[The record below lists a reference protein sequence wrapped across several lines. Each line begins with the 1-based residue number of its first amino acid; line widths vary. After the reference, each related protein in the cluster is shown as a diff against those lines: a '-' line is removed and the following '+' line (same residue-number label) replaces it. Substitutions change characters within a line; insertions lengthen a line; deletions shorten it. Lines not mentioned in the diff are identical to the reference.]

1 MLVPLSPRMI
11 SCALL
16 AIGVLSACKSDAPTQ
31 STDTTK
37 IPNPTGQLNVGDLTS
52 VNVNVNDACTNGIF
66 HAARVVAVGTK
77 SIILNDTLNPKT
89 GFTAADFQRF
99 SAKFDTLI
107 YPMDVANFGEPTDID
122 GNGRVAII
130 FTRAVNE
137 LTPARST
144 SYVRGL
150 AFSRDLFPRT
160 GTARATGCAASNQG
174 EYFYALTPDPT
185 GTVNQ
190 NVRTAGFVDSVVPS
204 VLAHELQHL
213 INASRRLYVTN
224 ATAFEEKWL
233 DEGLAH
239 SAEELL
245 FYRESGLSPRMN
257 LDVTAIRSTSTIR
270 TAFNLD
276 MIGNTS
282 RYKSYLMAPP
292 SSSPYR
298 FDDSLST
305 RGAIWS
311 FLRYSVDRL
320 NATDNFTAGN
330 GTSVSGA
337 GDITLTSGGTP
348 AEYIATVVNMTVQTS
363 GSILYTLKTT
373 SATGDQV
380 PLGST
385 VPAYLRVSSSDE
397 DAGPRRDYAV
407 ESRVRQQERVVLTP
421 MMAGARE
428 WYAAQGG
435 SHGLSP
441 LRSTSSLSSL
451 ADPDAA
457 FFFKLVNNTSNGLT
471 NLQSA
476 VGDVSSF
483 VKDWSVSHAIDD
495 VAALTTQYQQRS
507 WNFHSIFPAL
517 GSGGNPYPLVVN
529 PLTNNATTSGTVI
542 SGGAAYFQLSLPV
555 NASVTVSLGASNGAV
570 NSALQLIAVR
580 TK

>member
-1 MLVPLSPRMI
+1 MLAPLSLRMV

-16 AIGVLSACKSDAPTQ
+16 AIAALSACKSDAPTQ
-31 STDTTK
+31 TDTTK

-52 VNVNVNDACTNGIF
+52 VNVNVNDACTNAVF
-66 HAARVVAVGTK
+66 HPARVVAVGTK
-77 SIILNDTLNPKT
+77 SIILNDTLNPKN
-89 GFTAADFQRF
+89 GFSSADFQRF

-122 GNGRVAII
+122 NNGRII
-130 FTRAVNE
+130 ILFTRAVNE
-137 LTPARST
+137 LTPARSS
-144 SYVRGL
+144 SYVAGL
-150 AFSRDLFPRT
+150 AFSRDLFPRV
-160 GTARATGCAASNQG
+160 GTARASSCPTSNQG

-185 GTVNQ
+185 GAVNS

-204 VLAHELQHL
+204 VLAHEFQHL

-245 FYRESGLSPRMN
+245 FYREAGLSSRMN
-257 LDVTAIRSTSTIR
+257 LDVTAIRSTPTIR

-282 RYKSYLMAPP
+282 RYRAYLTAPP

-298 FDDSLST
+298 PDDSLST
-305 RGAIWS
+305 RGATWS

-320 NATDNFTAGN
+320 NATDNFGPGN

-337 GDITLTSGGTP
+337 GDITLSSGATP
-348 AEYIATVVNMTVQTS
+348 AEYIATVVNTTVQTS
-363 GSILYTLKTT
+363 GSIPYVVKTT
-373 SATGDQV
+373 STTAAQIPSG
-380 PLGST
+380 GA
-385 VPAYLRVSSSDE
+385 VPAYLRAASGDDE
-397 DAGPRRDYAV
+397 VGPHRDYAA
-407 ESRVRQQERVVLTP
+407 ESRIREQERVVLTP
-421 MMAGARE
+421 MMPAARA

-435 SHGLSP
+435 ARGIAA
-441 LRSTSSLSSL
+441 LRSTSSLSTQ

-471 NLQSA
+471 NLQS
-476 VGDVSSF
+476 VIGDVASF
-483 VKDWSVSHAIDD
+483 MRDWSVSHAVDD
-495 VAALTTQYQQRS
+495 VAALNTQYQQRS
-507 WNFHSIFPAL
+507 WNFHSIYQAL
-517 GSGGNPYPLVVN
+517 GSGGNPYPLDVSR
-529 PLTNNATTSGTVI
+529 LTNNASAAGTVI
-542 SGGAAYFQLSLPV
+542 SGGAAYYQLSLPA
-555 NASVTVSLGASNGAV
+555 NASVTVNLSASGGAV
-570 NSALQLIAVR
+570 NNALQLIAVR

>member
-1 MLVPLSPRMI
+1 MLAPLSPRII

-77 SIILNDTLNPKT
+77 SIILNDTLNPKN

-107 YPMDVANFGEPTDID
+107 YPMDVTNFGEPTDID

-144 SYVRGL
+144 SYVGGL

-185 GTVNQ
+185 GTINQ

-204 VLAHELQHL
+204 GLPHELQHL
-213 INASRRLYVTN
+213 INASRRLDGTN
-224 ATAFEEKWL
+224 ASHFEESWL
-233 DEGLAH
+233 DQGPAH

-282 RYKSYLMAPP
+282 CYKSYVMART

-320 NATDNFTAGN
+320 NATDNFTSGN
-330 GTSVSGA
+330 GTPVIGSGSITLSSGA
-337 GDITLTSGGTP
+337 TS
-348 AEYIATVVNMTVQTS
+348 AEYIATVVNSTIDTA
-363 GSILYTLKTT
+363 GSISFTLKTT

-380 PLGST
+380 PLGSA
-385 VPAYLRVSSSDE
+385 VPGYLRVSSSDE
-397 DAGPRRDYAV
+397 DVGPRRDYAA

-428 WYAAQGG
+428 WYRAPRL
-435 SHGLSP
+435 SPGLSP
-441 LRSTSSLSSL
+441 LPSTSALVSL
-451 ADPDAA
+451 AHSHPA

-471 NLQSA
+471 NLQTA
-476 VGDVSSF
+476 TGDVSRF
-483 VKDWSVSHAIDD
+483 VQDC
-495 VAALTTQYQQRS
+495 
-507 WNFHSIFPAL
+507 
-517 GSGGNPYPLVVN
+517 
-529 PLTNNATTSGTVI
+529 
-542 SGGAAYFQLSLPV
+542 
-555 NASVTVSLGASNGAV
+555 ASPP
-570 NSALQLIAVR
+570 
-580 TK
+580 